1 MSEIEQLEKIRT
13 QARIRQKAYYERNK
27 EILNAKRRAIYAK
40 GIEDRPEPE
49 PVKATHV
56 GEHKTDYSKSR
67 GISYEQAIN
76 ALNSLDIK
84 AKTRDTY
91 KDDLKRLMK
100 LSDCN
105 DDLIKC
111 FRNSEKLIDIIENS
125 KKNNGEPYA
134 VNTKKNL
141 YQMILYLIDNLH
153 LPITKTVKE
162 KYSKVFGNYKIKSF
176 NVNKEKVSAA
186 PIYTFKQYLEK
197 VKDEFGP
204 DSKMFVLSS
213 LYFEVTAR
221 DDYVLEIVPAIK
233 DANNN
238 DVNYIVVT
246 KKGNLTL
253 IINEYKTSTK
263 YGQIK
268 VKLSSAL
275 SKMIRN
281 YMESENLTYGDYLFG
296 DKNLSSFV
304 SKNNKKLG
312 INDGINYYRHMN
324 TTDLLKTQPNENAR
338 RELAERMGHSPITQL
353 QYLRENINED

>member
-13 QARIRQKAYYERNK
+13 QAHIRQKAYYERNK

-162 KYSKVFGNYKIKSF
+162 KYSNVFANYKIQSHD
-176 NVNKEKVSAA
+176 VNKEKMKNA

-197 VKDEFGP
+197 VKDEFGA

-233 DANNN
+233 DANNT

-246 KKGNLTL
+246 KKRA
-253 IINEYKTSTK
+253 I
-263 YGQIK
+263 
-268 VKLSSAL
+268 
-275 SKMIRN
+275 
-281 YMESENLTYGDYLFG
+281 
-296 DKNLSSFV
+296 
-304 SKNNKKLG
+304 
-312 INDGINYYRHMN
+312 
-324 TTDLLKTQPNENAR
+324 
-338 RELAERMGHSPITQL
+338 
-353 QYLRENINED
+353 